1 MYAPLKKFGASQGG
15 LNIGIIGF
23 GSLGQWATKIAK
35 AMGNEVTVIMA
46 SNSKKELAKK
56 LGVDSYVIFEVT
68 DVSLKMQ
75 KNQNN

>member
-35 AMGNEVTVIMA
+35 AMGNEVTVIMT

-56 LGVDSYVIFEVT
+56 LGVDNYIISEVT
-68 DVSLKMQ
+68 FLSLKLQ
-75 KNQNN
+75 TSK